1 MVLFLKIMNSTYV
14 MANLSFCIILGTT
27 SFTGLQTFYH
37 FYVLKYI
44 TVTAPGQSFNVEVGN
59 RGREQNKGKKKEGG
73 KESKV
78 DLGFRKTVPNGCKC
92 V

>member
-1 MVLFLKIMNSTYV
+1 MICRHF
-14 MANLSFCIILGTT
+14 II
-27 SFTGLQTFYH
+27 Y

-59 RGREQNKGKKKEGG
+59 RGREQNKGKKKEEG

-78 DLGFRKTVPNGCKC
+78 DLEFREAVPGGYKC